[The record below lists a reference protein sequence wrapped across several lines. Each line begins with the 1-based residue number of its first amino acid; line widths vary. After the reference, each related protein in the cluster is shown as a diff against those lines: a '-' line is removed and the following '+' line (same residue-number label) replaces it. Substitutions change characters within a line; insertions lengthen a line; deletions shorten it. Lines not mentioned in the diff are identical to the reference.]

1 MIANKSFIEILFH
14 LLPFERPFFAKTTLI
29 TVRERQLSELIGA
42 KGGSDNRLTMPILL
56 IRTVR
61 KDTLTS
67 IAS

>member
-14 LLPFERPFFAKTTLI
+14 LLSFERSFFAKTTLT

-42 KGGSDNRLTMPILL
+42 KGGSDNRLTMPILSS
-56 IRTVR
+56 TVR